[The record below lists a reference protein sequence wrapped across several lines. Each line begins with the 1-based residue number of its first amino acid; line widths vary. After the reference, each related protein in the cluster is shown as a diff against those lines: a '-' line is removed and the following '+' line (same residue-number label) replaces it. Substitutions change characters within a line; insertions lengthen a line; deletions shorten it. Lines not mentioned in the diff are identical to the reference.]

1 MVTAQER
8 DIIRAAARIK
18 ATQRKEAKAKIK
30 GERKARGTATR
41 GRETDTG
48 FLAFLRRQ
56 PCAVRH
62 MGGCDGPVEAA
73 HVRYSDAAAGS
84 VNPGMQRRN
93 HDRHCNPLCHHH
105 HQHDQHKRNERAFW
119 AAASL
124 DAYASAAQYYAE
136 YQGAASSSNREG

>member
-1 MVTAQER
+1 
-8 DIIRAAARIK
+8 
-18 ATQRKEAKAKIK
+18 
-30 GERKARGTATR
+30 
-41 GRETDTG
+41 
-48 FLAFLRRQ
+48 
-56 PCAVRH
+56 

-119 AAASL
+119 AAAGL

-136 YQGAASSSNREG
+136 YQGVSSNREG